1 MLITFSSASYENI
14 VMFEGVAKTLLRL
27 MGHSA
32 TVPGAL
38 VADEL
43 PAALSQLEAGL
54 NKTTQSSTEDEE
66 QEDVDVSLKQR
77 AFPLINMLKS
87 AIKNQSNVM
96 WK

>member
-1 MLITFSSASYENI
+1 MLITFSSDSYENI
-14 VMFEGVAKTLLRL
+14 VMFEEVAKSLLRL

-38 VADEL
+38 LAEEISPALERLEL
-43 PAALSQLEAGL
+43 GL
-54 NKTTQSSTEDEE
+54 KKTPQSTQQDDE
-66 QEDVDVSLKQR
+66 QEVDVSLSQR
-77 AFPLINMLKS
+77 AFPLINMLRS